1 MPVKKHSLAGII
13 LCFISVFHC
22 NVMDFCNSPLKK
34 KSFLFVCWCEN
45 YRIFIYIC
53 ENKTVNLKLIK
64 EQIDA
69 LYKSDFRVCLVLNQI
84 KYLSMFY

>member
-1 MPVKKHSLAGII
+1 
-13 LCFISVFHC
+13 
-22 NVMDFCNSPLKK
+22 MDFCNFSLKK

-45 YRIFIYIC
+45 SRIFIYIC

-84 KYLSMFY
+84 KYLSMFN